1 MIFYRL
7 SLFMGFC
14 YILLGGFVAYYKW
27 YVEALD
33 DRIAYALGGLLIAYG
48 VFRIAK
54 SISNI
59 KRMKNEE

>member
-33 DRIAYALGGLLIAYG
+33 DRIAYALGGLLIVYG